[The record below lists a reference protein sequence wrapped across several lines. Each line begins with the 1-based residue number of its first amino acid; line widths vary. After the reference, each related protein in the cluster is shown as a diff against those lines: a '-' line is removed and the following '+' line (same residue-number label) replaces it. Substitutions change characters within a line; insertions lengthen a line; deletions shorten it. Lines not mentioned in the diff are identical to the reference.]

1 MNTPALPLKG
11 AFHLRSAKPLLNDYF
26 VSEELVENLSTR
38 FLLNKTMAKGPAL
51 VLQVACASSSSGFAR
66 SSQGATRPSISY
78 RASAVAQW
86 PGDASSARQR
96 KRKGL

>member
-11 AFHLRSAKPLLNDYF
+11 AFDLRSAKPLLNDYF

-66 SSQGATRPSISY
+66 GSQGATRPSISRGVEKISY
-78 RASAVAQW
+78 EIPFLRIIVCRS
-86 PGDASSARQR
+86 PE
-96 KRKGL
+96 